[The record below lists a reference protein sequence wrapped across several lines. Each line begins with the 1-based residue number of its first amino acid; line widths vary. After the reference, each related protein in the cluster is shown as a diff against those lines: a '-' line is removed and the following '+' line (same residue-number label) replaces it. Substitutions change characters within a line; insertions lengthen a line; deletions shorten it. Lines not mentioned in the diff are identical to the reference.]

1 MKLKIME
8 SQMKK
13 LLAYLC
19 QSIFALSTVALLAS
33 YGLTN
38 PVYADNCNGAKTQ
51 SAMAD
56 CFADND
62 KLADRQLNA
71 LYQNLTHKLSAG
83 DAKRLRDSQRA
94 WIAFRDKEC
103 TFRVAPYADGSIA
116 ATLTA
121 SCIVSLTSQRIVDFQ
136 TQLNCQEGDMACVPH
151 VRPVSKKTGLFTTPH
166 GDMEKGACRAAV
178 GEHEANVLVDRCLEI
193 SSSSHP
199 PCNIENSCNIMVDE
213 IKRGCSE
220 SGADSPAYCAF
231 YR

>member
-1 MKLKIME
+1 
-8 SQMKK
+8 MKK
-13 LLAYLC
+13 LLANLC
-19 QSIFALSTVALLAS
+19 PSIFALIIAALLAS

-38 PVYADNCNGAKTQ
+38 PGYADECSEAKTQ
-51 SAMAD
+51 SAIEH

-62 KLADRQLNA
+62 KFADSRLNA
-71 LYQNLTHKLSAG
+71 LYQNLMHKLS
-83 DAKRLRDSQRA
+83 DDDSKRLRDSQRA

-116 ATLTA
+116 RTLTA

-151 VRPVSKKTGLFTTPH
+151 VRPVSTKTSMTLAPH
-166 GDMEKGACRAAV
+166 GDMAKGACRAAM
-178 GEHEANVLVDRCLEI
+178 GEHDANVLVDRCLEI

-199 PCNIENSCNIMVDE
+199 PCNIENTCNMMVDE
-213 IKRGCSE
+213 IKRGCSD
-220 SGADSPAYCAF
+220 SGTDAPAYCSA